1 MNGKTLAL
9 VCAILLAAFLLIM
22 YLVGW
27 GKCEWYGYVT
37 ERNVKYSG
45 SVGCMV
51 QTSSGLI
58 PRNEIRTSLD

>member
-9 VCAILLAAFLLIM
+9 ICAILLAFVLLVG
-22 YLVGW
+22 YLIGW

-51 QTSSGLI
+51 KTDAGLI
-58 PRNEIRTSLD
+58 PRSEIRTSLE

>member
-9 VCAILLAAFLLIM
+9 VVSIFLAAILLIS

-37 ERNVKYSG
+37 ERDVKYSG

-51 QTSSGLI
+51 KTSNGLI
-58 PRNEIRTSLD
+58 PRSEIRTSLE